1 MTEINIEMNRKK
13 IVHFVIDDKFIIPE
27 MNIFDSLEEYDNE
40 YILIKNI
47 PFQRRVYLKVK
58 EKIREMSRWEVK
70 KRICRNDYADVIILH
85 SLFSL
90 PLDLFKHIHPK
101 TKVVWLAW
109 GYDLYHGKYGMEPLI
124 KISSLYG
131 SYTKEYM
138 DAQDYQ
144 PKLPSL
150 IKSKIRE
157 FVSMVLWPATDSIL
171 NEALRRIDY
180 FGGYPG
186 EYNLIERNGCFR
198 AENIDYSYPLISNL
212 YSKDNIENFSDD
224 MPGNILVGNSAT
236 ETNNH
241 IDVFVTIEKI
251 VPADKRIIV
260 PLSYGSHTYREY
272 VISKGCDIFAEQ
284 FQPLVDYMPLTEY
297 QLLLQSCSVA
307 IFGHERQQAVGN
319 VIMSLWNGAKV
330 FLSENSIVYK
340 YLRSQGLILYTIQN
354 DLNKDTICDSLSRK
368 EILSNRKIV
377 SNNFSN
383 EAVLRKVEVILKNAL
398 N

>member
-1 MTEINIEMNRKK
+1 MNKKK
-13 IVHFVIDDKFIIPE
+13 IVHFVLDDKFIIPE
-27 MNIFDSLEEYDNE
+27 MNIFDSLKEYENE

-47 PFQRRVYLKVK
+47 PFQRRIYLKEK
-58 EKIREMSRWEVK
+58 EKIREMSRWNVK
-70 KRICRNDYADVIILH
+70 RRICRNEYADVIILH

-109 GYDLYHGKYGMEPLI
+109 GYELYHGKYGVEPLI
-124 KISSLYG
+124 KILSLYG
-131 SYTKEYM
+131 PYTKEYVE
-138 DAQDYQ
+138 AQDYQ
-144 PKLPSL
+144 PNLPVL
-150 IKSKIRE
+150 VKNKIRE
-157 FVSMVLWPATDSIL
+157 FVSKVLWPVTDSIL
-171 NEALRRIDY
+171 NEALQRIDY

-186 EYNLIERNGCFR
+186 EYNLIERNEYFR
-198 AENIDYSYPLISNL
+198 AENIDYSYPLSSNL
-212 YSKDNIENFSDD
+212 YSKDNINNFSEDLS
-224 MPGNILVGNSAT
+224 GNILVGNSAT

-241 IDVFVTIEKI
+241 IDVFERIEKI
-251 VPADKRIIV
+251 VPVDKKIIV

-272 VISKGCDIFAEQ
+272 VISKGSDLFAEQ
-284 FQPLVDYMPLTEY
+284 FQPLVNFMPLTEY

-330 FLSENSIVYK
+330 FLSENSLVYK
-340 YLRSQGLILYTIQN
+340 YLRSQGLIVCSIQN
-354 DLNKDTICDSLSRK
+354 DLNKEAICTSLSRE

-377 SNNFSN
+377 SYKFSN
-383 EAVLRKVEVILKNAL
+383 EAVLEKVKVILNNAL